1 MRLAAAEARLLWLED
16 PLQNLYG
23 RPPLPLPGWVGL
35 HASGNYRSPRGVVRM
50 LKGLLPEAGDHSIE
64 ALSPFDSGEVE
75 ILTYADA
82 AGMLQQVKEA
92 IRLCY
97 SAGFRKQDV
106 AIVSYHG
113 RDNSHLM
120 RHDRLGSNTLRS
132 FSGSYDLLGQPVFSE
147 GDLLLES
154 VYRFKGQ
161 AAPAVIFAEIDFDV
175 LDDRALRKLFVGATR
190 AMMKLVLV
198 ISETAAQRLLDRID
212 L

>member
-1 MRLAAAEARLLWLED
+1 V
-16 PLQNLYG
+16 
-23 RPPLPLPGWVGL
+23 PLPGWVGL
-35 HASGNYRSPRGVVRM
+35 RASGNYRSPRGVVRL
-50 LKGLLPEAGDHSIE
+50 LKGLLPADDGQPIE
-64 ALSPFDSGEVE
+64 ALSPFESGEVE

-82 AGMLQQVKEA
+82 EGMLRQVKEA
-92 IRLCY
+92 IRQCY

-113 RDNSHLM
+113 RENSHLM

-132 FSGSYDLLGQPVFSE
+132 FSGRYDLLGQPLFGE

-161 AAPAVIFAEIDFDV
+161 AAPAVIFAEIDFAT

-198 ISETAAQRLLDRID
+198 ISETAAQRLLERID